1 MYHRHKHLN
10 EKGFTLLEVL
20 IVLGILSY
28 LLVQAFQ
35 VLNFNFELM
44 DKELSKKDTRDEYRM
59 FTSFMIQDV
68 MLSEDVTVYQGDGY
82 EVLTYTNIDGESE
95 TIEFNH
101 ENGIFQNIDGERK
114 LIVSGEKVDEVE
126 PMVKLENEKVSFNF
140 YSKEINTRLSLTISR
155 RVLE

>member
-35 VLNFNFELM
+35 VLNFNFELL

-59 FTSFMIQDV
+59 FTSFMVQDV

-82 EVLTYTNIDGESE
+82 EVLTYINIDGDSE

-101 ENGIFQNIDGERK
+101 ENGIYQYIDAERK
-114 LIVSGEKVDEVE
+114 LIVSGKRIDEAE

-140 YSKEINTRLSLTISR
+140 YSKEINTRLFLTISR
-155 RVLE
+155 RVSE